1 VLHLSYNSFMIS
13 SQTTQSQKPSLPYF
27 DDFLLFIK
35 TQNYSEETVYN
46 YERDLT
52 YLRNFFEDQKCRYK
66 DLNKQLFNQFK
77 VWLVSK
83 DRKMPFTGLTA
94 PHSLEPASVNR
105 ILSSIRTYLRYL
117 IDMDQKVPVPPDAI
131 KMIKAPKK
139 IKQVAELDELIR
151 LIESPQKLEKDEIIG
166 LRNRVML
173 EVLMSTG
180 MRISELA
187 SLNKNQLDGTG
198 RLFIRGKGKKE
209 RFVYLT
215 ERASTWLNLYLSKR
229 DDQAPAMFVP
239 LRGPN
244 GGKITRRVSTNYLQA
259 KIKEYREKLRI
270 NVPTSAHSL
279 RHGFATYL
287 AESGANPAAIQVLLG
302 HESLDTTTRYV
313 HASDKFAE
321 DTHHKF
327 HPVK

>member
-1 VLHLSYNSFMIS
+1 MITGKNA
-13 SQTTQSQKPSLPYF
+13 QNQKVSLPYF
-27 DDFLLFIK
+27 DDFLLYIK
-35 TQNYSEETVYN
+35 TQNYSEETLYN
-46 YERDLT
+46 YERDLK
-52 YLRNFFEDQKCRYK
+52 YLENFLKNENRLYK
-66 DLNKQLFNQFK
+66 DLNKQSFNQFK
-77 VWLVSK
+77 AWLVSR
-83 DRKMPFTGLTA
+83 DRLLPITGLTA
-94 PHSLEPASVNR
+94 VHSLEPASVNR
-105 ILSSIRTYLRYL
+105 CLSSIRTYLRYL
-117 IDMDQKVPVPPDAI
+117 IDIDQKVPIPPDAI

-139 IKQVAELDELIR
+139 TKQVAELNELIK
-151 LIESPQKLEKDEIIG
+151 LIESPQKFEKEEIVG
-166 LRNRVML
+166 LRNRTML

-180 MRISELA
+180 MRISELV

-215 ERASTWLNLYLSKR
+215 DRAAKWLNLYLSKR
-229 DDQAPAMFVP
+229 QDTAPAMFIP
-239 LRGPN
+239 LRGL
-244 GGKITRRVSTNYLQA
+244 GGKKITRRISTNYLQF
-259 KIKEYREKLRI
+259 KIKEYREKLKI

-321 DTHHKF
+321 ETHHKF